1 VSVAAGA
8 SAKQP
13 RSAAIPGRALSPLAR
28 RRLDGILTYVGL
40 LIATGLF
47 LLPLFWMVNTSLKAR
62 FQVFVYP
69 PDWLPAS
76 PQWGNYA
83 EALSRVPFA
92 LFAAN
97 TLLIAAVS
105 IVGQVL
111 SCSLVGYSFARL
123 RFPGKRLLFGLLIG
137 TLMVPEQV
145 TYIPL
150 FAIYKQ
156 LGWLDTY
163 LPLVVYQFFG
173 NAFLIFLFRQYVMT
187 IPRDFDEAA
196 RIDGAG
202 TFGLFFRVLLP
213 LLRPPIMLIVVFTFL
228 WVWNDFQKPLI
239 YLTTYERLT
248 VQIGLA
254 FFRGQYSVEWHLLMA
269 ATLVTML
276 PCLVIYFFAQRQ
288 LVGGIASVGLKG

>member
-1 VSVAAGA
+1 MTTAVAA
-8 SAKQP
+8 S
-13 RSAAIPGRALSPLAR
+13 SRATTVLAPLAR
-28 RRLDGILTYVGL
+28 RRLERVLTYVGL
-40 LIATGLF
+40 LIATALF
-47 LLPLFWMVNTSLKAR
+47 LLPLFWMVNTSLKQR

-69 PDWLPAS
+69 PEWLPSA
-76 PQWGNYA
+76 PQWSNYA
-83 EALSRVPFA
+83 EALTRVPFG

-97 TLLIAAVS
+97 TLLIAGIS

-111 SCSLVGYSFARL
+111 SCSIVGYSFARL
-123 RFPGKRLLFGLLIG
+123 RFPGNRLLFGVLIA

-150 FAIYKQ
+150 FVIYKQ

-163 LPLVVYQFFG
+163 LPLVVHQFFG
-173 NAFLIFLFRQYVMT
+173 HAFLIFLFRQYVMT

-202 TFGLFFRVLLP
+202 TFGVFYRVLLP
-213 LLRPPIMLIVVFTFL
+213 MLRPPMMLIIVFTFL
-228 WVWNDFQKPLI
+228 WVWNDFQRPLI
-239 YLTTYERLT
+239 YLTSYERLT

-269 ATLVTML
+269 ATLITML
-276 PCLVIYFFAQRQ
+276 PCLVVYFFAQRQ

>member
-1 VSVAAGA
+1 MSTTSARAAVRATGA
-8 SAKQP
+8 TARP
-13 RSAAIPGRALSPLAR
+13 FLSPAGR
-28 RRLDGILTYVGL
+28 RRLERGLAYLGL
-40 LIATGLF
+40 LVAAGLF
-47 LLPLFWMVNTSLKAR
+47 LLPLFWMINTSLKQR

-69 PDWLPAS
+69 PEWLPTN

-83 EALSRVPFA
+83 EALTRVPFP

-97 TLLIAAVS
+97 TLFIATVS

-111 SCSLVGYSFARL
+111 SCSIVGYSFARV
-123 RFPGKRLLFGLLIG
+123 RFPGRGPLFGLLIA

-150 FAIYKQ
+150 FAIYRS

-163 LPLVVYQFFG
+163 LPLMVYQFFG
-173 NAFLIFLFRQYVMT
+173 NAFLIFLFRQYVLT
-187 IPRDFDEAA
+187 IPRDLDEAA
-196 RIDGAG
+196 RIDGCG
-202 TFGLFFRVLLP
+202 TWGVFYRVLLP
-213 LLRPPIMLIVVFTFL
+213 LLKAPIVLIVVFTFL

-239 YLTTYERLT
+239 YLNTYERLT

-276 PCLVIYFFAQRQ
+276 PCLILYFFAQKY
-288 LVGGIASVGLKG
+288 LIGGIASVGLKG

>member
-1 VSVAAGA
+1 VSTLT
-8 SAKQP
+8 SAPVP
-13 RSAAIPGRALSPLAR
+13 RLMRGERVRLSRPTQRRLERAL
-28 RRLDGILTYVGL
+28 TYLGL
-40 LIATGLF
+40 LLATFLF
-47 LLPLFWMVNTSLKAR
+47 LLPLFWMLNTSLKAR

-69 PDWLPAS
+69 PEWLPAT
-76 PQWGNYA
+76 PQWSNYA
-83 EALSRVPFA
+83 EALTRVPFA
-92 LFAAN
+92 LFAVN
-97 TLLIAAVS
+97 TLLIAGVG
-105 IVGQVL
+105 IVGSVL

-123 RFPGKRLLFGLLIG
+123 RFPGRRVLFGVLIA

-150 FAIYKQ
+150 FVIYKQ

-163 LPLVVYQFFG
+163 LPLTVDRFFG

-187 IPRDFDEAA
+187 IPRDLDEAA
-196 RIDGAG
+196 RLDGCG
-202 TFGLFFRVLLP
+202 TFGLFYRVLLP
-213 LLRPPIMLIVVFTFL
+213 LLRPPIVLIVVFTFL

-239 YLTTYERLT
+239 YLNTYERLT

-276 PCLVIYFFAQRQ
+276 PCLIVYFLAQKH